1 VEMGPRLK
9 LKFLYYKEDSGQQ
22 IDGEE
27 GDVPQLLNPEM
38 GGGNDEEEENNE

>member
-1 VEMGPRLK
+1 MGPRFK

-22 IDGEE
+22 IDGYED
-27 GDVPQLLNPEM
+27 GDAPRLQNPEM